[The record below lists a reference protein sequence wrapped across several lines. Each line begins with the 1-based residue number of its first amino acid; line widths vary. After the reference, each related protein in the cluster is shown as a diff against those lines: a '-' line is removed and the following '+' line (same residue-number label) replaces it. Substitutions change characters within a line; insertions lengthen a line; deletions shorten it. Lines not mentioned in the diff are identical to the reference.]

1 MGGNS
6 ASALSQRP
14 GQSTSSGAGEASS
27 SSDAPASPAPP
38 AAPAPA
44 AGRPSDGGGQGGS
57 QGGSA
62 PLPSGPGSTSGP
74 GGPGGAKQRQA
85 SMALPGGGSGGERRR
100 QMSLA
105 EPGARSA
112 ARPSV
117 GGERAGRLSLI
128 PGRGRQASLVEA
140 LGCVGQPEDDE
151 EDAEP
156 PPDLTEHEKELLTT
170 SWKEI
175 ENNVAQVG
183 VITFI
188 R

>member
-1 MGGNS
+1 
-6 ASALSQRP
+6 
-14 GQSTSSGAGEASS
+14 
-27 SSDAPASPAPP
+27 
-38 AAPAPA
+38 
-44 AGRPSDGGGQGGS
+44 
-57 QGGSA
+57 
-62 PLPSGPGSTSGP
+62 
-74 GGPGGAKQRQA
+74 
-85 SMALPGGGSGGERRR
+85 MALPGGGGGPSGGGERRR

-112 ARPSV
+112 RSSMGGV
-117 GGERAGRLSLI
+117 LGERAGRLSLI

-140 LGCVGQPEDDE
+140 LGCVAQPEEDEDDT
-151 EDAEP
+151 EP
-156 PPDLTEHEKELLTT
+156 PPDLSDLEKELLTS